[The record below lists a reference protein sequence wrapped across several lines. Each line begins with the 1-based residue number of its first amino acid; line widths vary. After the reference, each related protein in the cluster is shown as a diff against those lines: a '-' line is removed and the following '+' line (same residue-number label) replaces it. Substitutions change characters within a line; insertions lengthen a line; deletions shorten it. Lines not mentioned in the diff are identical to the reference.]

1 MYLMLNQVRLNPVDN
16 KSYPGEKDGEDMGVD
31 GISSNI
37 VQQAMQMKNLE
48 ISSEINTA
56 VTKQAMDQMVEINQQ
71 LLQTLPKEDGLGA
84 VLDVR
89 V

>member
-1 MYLMLNQVRLNPVDN
+1 
-16 KSYPGEKDGEDMGVD
+16 MGVD
-31 GISSNI
+31 GVSSGI

-48 ISSEINTA
+48 ISSEVNTA
-56 VTKQAMDQMVEINQQ
+56 VMKQAMDQMLETNQQ
-71 LLQTLPKEDGLGA
+71 LLQAMPQEDGLGA

>member
-1 MYLMLNQVRLNPVDN
+1 
-16 KSYPGEKDGEDMGVD
+16 MGVD
-31 GISSNI
+31 GISSGI
-37 VQQAMQMKNLE
+37 AQQAMQMKNLE

-56 VTKQAMDQMVEINQQ
+56 VMKQAMDQMLETNTQ
-71 LLQTLPKEDGLGA
+71 LLQTLPQQDGLGA

>member
-1 MYLMLNQVRLNPVDN
+1 
-16 KSYPGEKDGEDMGVD
+16 MGVD
-31 GISSNI
+31 GISSGI

-56 VTKQAMDQMVEINQQ
+56 VMKQTMEQMLEANEQ
-71 LLQTLPKEDGLGA
+71 LLKTMPVEDGLGA